1 MESTILDFIGLVADA
16 VLIVFIVSPTV
27 FGFMIWNKLGKKA
40 NPKIKMLEAAD
51 QEIVD
56 GTNEALDS
64 IISRLDT
71 MEKTLEDISNE
82 RTEVKGFT
90 RK

>member
-1 MESTILDFIGLVADA
+1 MENTILDFISLVTD
-16 VLIVFIVSPTV
+16 VILIVFIISPTV

-40 NPKIKMLEAAD
+40 NPKIKQLEAAD

-64 IISRLDT
+64 ILVRMDSI
-71 MEKTLEDISNE
+71 EKTLEDTSNE

>member
-64 IISRLDT
+64 ILVRMDSI
-71 MEKTLEDISNE
+71 EKTLEDISNE
-82 RTEVKGFT
+82 RTEVKGF
-90 RK
+90 RSK

>member
-1 MESTILDFIGLVADA
+1 MDTMITEFVGLLTNVILVTFL
-16 VLIVFIVSPTV
+16 VSPTV
-27 FGFMIWNKLGKKA
+27 FGWMIWNKLGKKA

-64 IISRLDT
+64 ILVRMDT
-71 MEKTLEDISNE
+71 MEKSLEDMGNE

>member
-1 MESTILDFIGLVADA
+1 MEAMISQFVGLLTNMILVTFL
-16 VLIVFIVSPTV
+16 VSPTV
-27 FGFMIWNKLGKKA
+27 FGWMIWNKLGKKA

-64 IISRLDT
+64 ILVRMDT
-71 MEKTLEDISNE
+71 MEKSLEDMGNE

>member
-1 MESTILDFIGLVADA
+1 
-16 VLIVFIVSPTV
+16 
-27 FGFMIWNKLGKKA
+27 
-40 NPKIKMLEAAD
+40 MLEAAD

-64 IISRLDT
+64 ILVRMDT
-71 MEKTLEDISNE
+71 MEKSLEDMGNE
-82 RTEVKGFT
+82 RTEVKGFV

>member
-1 MESTILDFIGLVADA
+1 MEAMISQFVGLLTNMILVTFL
-16 VLIVFIVSPTV
+16 VSPTV
-27 FGFMIWNKLGKKA
+27 FGWMIWNKLGKKA

-64 IISRLDT
+64 ILVRMDT
-71 MEKTLEDISNE
+71 MEKSLEDMGNE
-82 RTEVKGFT
+82 RTEVKGFV

>member
-1 MESTILDFIGLVADA
+1 MENIIWDFVTLLTNMVLVTF
-16 VLIVFIVSPTV
+16 VVSPTV
-27 FGFMIWNKLGKKA
+27 FGWMIWKKLDKKG

-51 QEIVD
+51 QEIVE

-64 IISRLDT
+64 ILNRMD
-71 MEKTLEDISNE
+71 DIDKKIEEFASA
-82 RTEVKGFT
+82 RTEVKGF

>member
-1 MESTILDFIGLVADA
+1 MENTILDFIGLVADA
-16 VLIVFIVSPTV
+16 VLVVFIVSPTV

>member
-1 MESTILDFIGLVADA
+1 MEAMISEFVGLLTNIILVTFL
-16 VLIVFIVSPTV
+16 VSPTV
-27 FGFMIWNKLGKKA
+27 FGWMIWNKLGKKA

-64 IISRLDT
+64 ILVRMDT
-71 MEKTLEDISNE
+71 MEKSLEDMGNE

>member
-1 MESTILDFIGLVADA
+1 MDTMITEFVGLLTNVILVTFL
-16 VLIVFIVSPTV
+16 VSPTV
-27 FGFMIWNKLGKKA
+27 FGWMIWNKLGKKA

-64 IISRLDT
+64 ILVRMDT
-71 MEKTLEDISNE
+71 MEKSLEDMGNE
-82 RTEVKGFT
+82 RTEVKGFV

>member
-1 MESTILDFIGLVADA
+1 METVIWDFVTLLTNIVLVTF
-16 VLIVFIVSPTV
+16 VVSPTV
-27 FGFMIWNKLGKKA
+27 FGWMIWKKLGKKS

-51 QEIVD
+51 QEIVE

-64 IISRLDT
+64 ILNRMD
-71 MEKTLEDISNE
+71 DIDKKIEEFASA
-82 RTEVKGFT
+82 RTEVKGF